1 MVKQG
6 NHEMFWAIIV
16 AIYLIAGI
24 SVFGILRESFTLS
37 FFAVCII
44 AWPIIGLVETVDF
57 IKDHYY
63 HFGGSRATPQDNA
76 TTLVAFVFIDK
87 HGLYVSF
94 EREGCSISF
103 SQSILSATLYRNKDA
118 AQRSLDYF
126 YDMTLVSDARTLYS
140 GFQLFPVQLTLI
152 KGDNDDH

>member
-1 MVKQG
+1 M
-6 NHEMFWAIIV
+6 
-16 AIYLIAGI
+16 
-24 SVFGILRESFTLS
+24 
-37 FFAVCII
+37 CII